1 MLNDTERNLN
11 VGIKLFKGGCLE
23 LMKQIEDKSIDL
35 ILADLPYAKTHNHW
49 DSLIPFDSL
58 WEQYN
63 RIIKDHGAVVLFGQT
78 DFSAQ
83 LIISNLKMFR
93 YTLVW
98 VRARTTGF
106 LNAKRM
112 PLRRHE
118 DIIVFYKKLP
128 TYNPQMVEGGEPS
141 HSRGKKWSG
150 KGNAQDGVKIYSKYQ
165 HDYDAPS
172 THTNLKYPTSILRFS
187 DKVQGN
193 LHPTQKPVELLEYL
207 IKTYTN
213 EGDHVLDNTMGSG
226 STGVA
231 AVNTGRSFIG
241 MELDDKYFKIAE
253 DRLNK
258 VEINV

>member
-1 MLNDTERNLN
+1 MLQLYNDD
-11 VGIKLFKGGCLE
+11 CLKVMPTLPE
-23 LMKQIEDKSIDL
+23 HSIDL

-63 RIIKDHGAVVLFGQT
+63 RIIKDHGAIVLFGQT

-83 LIISNLKMFR
+83 LIMSNPKMFR

-98 VRARTTGF
+98 DKVRTTGF

-118 DIIVFYKKLP
+118 DILVFYKKLP

-141 HSRGKKWSG
+141 HSRGKRWAD
-150 KGNAQDGVKIYSKYQ
+150 KGNTQDDGKIYGKYQ

-187 DKVQGN
+187 NKVQGN
-193 LHPTQKPVELLEYL
+193 LHPTQKPVKLLEYL

-213 EGDHVLDNTMGSG
+213 EGMTVLDNTMGSG

-231 AVNTGRSFIG
+231 AVSLNRNFIG
-241 MELDDKYFKIAE
+241 IELDKKYFDIAKE
-253 DRLNK
+253 R
-258 VEINV
+258 INRAN